1 MTTIEKHIVKY
12 IDDKFGFPYLF
23 YDKTEQTWYNEFFLY
38 DIKQKTMFV
47 SDEVKENLCQKFGK
61 NYIEQVLLNVVNHW
75 FKKIYNLS
83 VESIK

>member
-38 DIKQKTMFV
+38 DIKQKMMFV
-47 SDEVKENLCQKFGK
+47 SDEVKENLYQKFGK
-61 NYIEQVLLNVVNHW
+61 NYIEQILLNVVNHW
-75 FKKIYNLS
+75 FKKIYNLN